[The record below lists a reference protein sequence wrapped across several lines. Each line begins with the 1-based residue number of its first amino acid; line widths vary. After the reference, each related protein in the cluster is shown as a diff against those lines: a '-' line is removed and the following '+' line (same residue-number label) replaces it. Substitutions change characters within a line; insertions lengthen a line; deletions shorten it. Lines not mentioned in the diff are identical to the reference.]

1 MRVDDR
7 RNDDGGRT
15 VPTLADL
22 AERLKR
28 RSRARMAT
36 RRAARLPAL
45 ILMSDTRRLPDPERA
60 LSSLPRGSAV
70 IFRHYDAPDRA
81 QRARRL
87 VARARARGVRVLI
100 AGDARL
106 AAAVGA
112 DGVHLPEGLARRGPG
127 PWPCWRR
134 KGWLVTAAA
143 HSRAALFRAARIGAD
158 AALLGPVFPTAS
170 HPERPALGALLL
182 ARLARTSPLPVVA
195 LGGIS
200 LLGARRL
207 KDARLVGIAG
217 ISGLTA
223 TARMSRPEP
232 GMVPVRRLVY

>member
-1 MRVDDR
+1 M
-7 RNDDGGRT
+7 
-15 VPTLADL
+15 PTLADL
-22 AERLKR
+22 AQRLKW
-28 RSRARMAT
+28 RAGPRIAT
-36 RRAARLPAL
+36 GAARLPAL

-60 LSSLPRGSAV
+60 LSFLPRDSAV

-81 QRARRL
+81 ARARRL
-87 VARARARGVRVLI
+87 VALARARGVRVLI

-143 HSRAALFRAARIGAD
+143 HSRAALFRAAKAGAV

-170 HPERPALGALLL
+170 HPERPALGALRL
-182 ARLARTSPLPVVA
+182 ARLARMSPLPVVA

-200 LLGARRL
+200 LPAARRL
-207 KDARLVGIAG
+207 QGARLVGIAG
-217 ISGLTA
+217 ISGLVPQ
-223 TARMSRPEP
+223 ARARSLEP

>member
-7 RNDDGGRT
+7 CNDDGGRT

-28 RSRARMAT
+28 RHRARAVT
-36 RRAARLPAL
+36 PRAARLPSL

-60 LSSLPRGSAV
+60 LSFLPRGSAV

-81 QRARRL
+81 ARARRL
-87 VARARARGVRVLI
+87 VAVARARGVRVLI

-143 HSRAALFRAARIGAD
+143 HSLVALFRAARSGAD

-170 HPERPALGALLL
+170 HPERPALGAV
-182 ARLARTSPLPVVA
+182 RLALFAQASPLPVFA

-200 LLGARRL
+200 LLAARRL
-207 KDARLVGIAG
+207 QDARLAGIAG
-217 ISGLTA
+217 ISGLA
-223 TARMSRPEP
+223 APQRPQNAEP
-232 GMVPVRRLVY
+232 GMVRVRRLVY

>member
-1 MRVDDR
+1 M
-7 RNDDGGRT
+7 
-15 VPTLADL
+15 PTLADL
-22 AERLKR
+22 AKRLKR
-28 RSRARMAT
+28 RYRAT
-36 RRAARLPAL
+36 TTRAARLPSL
-45 ILMSDTRRLPDPERA
+45 ILMSDTRRLPDPARA
-60 LSSLPRGSAV
+60 LASLPRGSAV
-70 IFRHYDAPDRA
+70 IFRHYDAPDRV

-87 VARARARGVRVLI
+87 VAAARARGVRVLI

-112 DGVHLPEGLARRGPG
+112 DGVHLPEGLARHGPG
-127 PWPCWRR
+127 LWSCWRR

-143 HSRAALFRAARIGAD
+143 HSRAALFRAAKAHAD

-170 HPERPALGALLL
+170 HPERTALGAIRLALL
-182 ARLARTSPLPVVA
+182 ARQSPLPVFA

-200 LLGARRL
+200 LIAARRL

-217 ISGLTA
+217 ISGLVA
-223 TARMSRPEP
+223 KAARPRPEP